1 MSRKKGR
8 KNADRMARNLAFFAA
23 NPLTES
29 TKAPLGASE
38 KEQKRKGKRFKTGR
52 QKRTAPGS
60 AETVI
65 LKGSDIDPSA
75 PALPPGPVSQS

>member
-60 AETVI
+60 AESHSTVEN
-65 LKGSDIDPSA
+65 
-75 PALPPGPVSQS
+75 